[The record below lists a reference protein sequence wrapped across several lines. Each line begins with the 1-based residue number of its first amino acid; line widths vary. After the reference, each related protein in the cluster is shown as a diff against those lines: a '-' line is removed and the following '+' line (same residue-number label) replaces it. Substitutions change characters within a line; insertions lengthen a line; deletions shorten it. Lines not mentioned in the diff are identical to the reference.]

1 MKITP
6 TTNLDDLSQY
16 MGSDAT
22 EADAQ
27 AMLGALIAE
36 GFLGMDTSE
45 IWMADWNRILAAI

>member
-6 TTNLDDLSQY
+6 TTNLNDLSQY
-16 MGSDAT
+16 MGSDAA

-27 AMLGALIAE
+27 AMLDALIAE

-45 IWMADWNRILAAI
+45 IWMSEWNRILAAI